1 MAEINHTNNLIDPKS
16 EHYRTCKNA
25 EHNCTNKHFM
35 AKNLQV
41 IYCSDTCKDAYN
53 NRKKRKLNLGLSKIS
68 DANLNKIIKLMD
80 NNRDA
85 CFTES
90 EILAFGIDLS
100 EHDEVIVLDPILKRV
115 ALRFGDFYL
124 QRIEIDS
131 VRIFTKNKMNDEK
144 RII

>member
-1 MAEINHTNNLIDPKS
+1 MAEINYTNQPIDTMN
-16 EHYRTCKNA
+16 EFYRECKNA
-25 EHNCTNKHFM
+25 EHNCANKLFM

-41 IYCSDTCKDAYN
+41 IYCSDKCKDAYN
-53 NRKKRKLNLGLSKIS
+53 NRKKRELTNGTSKVY

-100 EHDEVIVLDPILKRV
+100 EHDEKIIFDPVKNRV

-124 QRIEIDS
+124 LRIEKDS
-131 VRIFTKNKMNDEK
+131 VRIFTKKKMNDEK
-144 RII
+144 

>member
-1 MAEINHTNNLIDPKS
+1 MAEINFTNQPVDTMNES
-16 EHYRTCKNA
+16 YRECKNA
-25 EHNCTNKHFM
+25 EHNCTNKQFM

-100 EHDEVIVLDPILKRV
+100 EHDEVIVFDPTNNRV
-115 ALRFGDFYL
+115 TLRFGDFYL
-124 QRIEIDS
+124 IRTEKDS